1 MSLLLRLNLAPLKKL
16 VPAFAAP
23 FSTSVRQE
31 KSAWKVK
38 LSAEEKK
45 EFRKRKEQAEVAK
58 KLKALAPGFPRK
70 APNAYALYVKDNYT
84 PKARET
90 GKGTIHVTKVL
101 AQEWSSMPDSQK
113 QNYRQKAVNFKK
125 QLQDSFKKWCDTLSD
140 EERSLFSKKGEKYLT
155 KAQRR
160 AMSTIPLTAYQ
171 AFTKANIVSVQWD
184 SPDTNES
191 RKRQFAKLGKAN
203 AEKWNALSESQ
214 RQAYK
219 SV

>member
-1 MSLLLRLNLAPLKKL
+1 M
-16 VPAFAAP
+16 
-23 FSTSVRQE
+23 
-31 KSAWKVK
+31 
-38 LSAEEKK
+38 
-45 EFRKRKEQAEVAK
+45 
-58 KLKALAPGFPRK
+58 
-70 APNAYALYVKDNYT
+70 
-84 PKARET
+84 
-90 GKGTIHVTKVL
+90 
-101 AQEWSSMPDSQK
+101 
-113 QNYRQKAVNFKK
+113 NFKK

-160 AMSTIPLTAYQ
+160 DMSTIPLTAYQ

-214 RQAYK
+214 RQ
-219 SV
+219 VGFLDR